1 MAIFQ
6 YEGKLLNGKRKKGRV
21 TAVSLR
27 EAKEKLRQES
37 ILVTELA
44 ELESTGLNKEVNL
57 LPERVKIEH
66 LIMYVRQFATLIR
79 AGVPIVRATSILRVQ
94 TESKVLKKTLSQV
107 EDDLR
112 EGIAFSEAIKK
123 HPRVF
128 SNFFS
133 SMALA
138 GEASGNLEE
147 ALDQIGLQLQKQYDV
162 KRKVISA
169 LTYPLVVSIVAIG
182 VVAFLM
188 VNVVPTFA
196 SIFGQLGGELPLI
209 TRIVVAVSDFVAAYW
224 WIIFGGALLAL
235 LVFTWMLKRDKE
247 RYVIDGLLLKMP
259 IFGPIVLKSQI
270 ALLTRSLAVLLQAA
284 VPILSAIE
292 ITEKIVSNR
301 VIRKGLAQARKM
313 MAQGIPLH
321 EPLERNDSF
330 PPLMTQMIAV
340 GEESGD
346 LDSMLNEVAEFYETE
361 VETTTDRLKSIIEPL
376 LIVVLASIVGVIVI
390 AIVVPMFQIYGD
402 IQNQ

>member
-6 YEGKLLNGKRKKGRV
+6 YEGKLLNGKRKKGRI

-27 EAKEKLRQES
+27 EAKDKLRQES
-37 ILVTELA
+37 ILVTDLS

-66 LIMYVRQFATLIR
+66 LIMYTRQFATLIR

-94 TESKVLKKTLSQV
+94 TESKVLKKALSQV
-107 EDDLR
+107 EDDLK
-112 EGIAFSEAIKK
+112 EGIAYSEAIKK

-138 GEASGNLEE
+138 GETSGNLEE

-169 LTYPLVVSIVAIG
+169 LTYPLVVSIVAVG

-209 TRIVVAVSDFVAAYW
+209 TRIVVAVSDFIAAFW
-224 WIIFGGALLAL
+224 WLLLGLAIL
-235 LVFTWMLKRDKE
+235 GVLTFIWMLKRDRE
-247 RYVIDGLLLKMP
+247 RFVIDGLLLKMP
-259 IFGPIVLKSQI
+259 IFGTIVMKSQI

-284 VPILSAIE
+284 VPILTAIE
-292 ITEKIVSNR
+292 ITERIVSNR
-301 VIRKGLAQARKM
+301 VIRKGLTEAREM
-313 MAQGIPLH
+313 MAQGVPLH
-321 EPLERNDSF
+321 EPLMRNSNF
-330 PPLMTQMIAV
+330 PALMTQMIAV

-376 LIVVLASIVGVIVI
+376 LIVVLASVVGVIVI
-390 AIVVPMFQIYGD
+390 SIVVPMFQIYGD

>member
-1 MAIFQ
+1 M
-6 YEGKLLNGKRKKGRV
+6 NGKRKKGRV

-224 WIIFGGALLAL
+224 WLIFGGAFLAL

>member
-224 WIIFGGALLAL
+224 WLIFGGALLAL

-301 VIRKGLAQARKM
+301 VIRNGLAQARKM

>member
-6 YEGKLLNGKRKKGRV
+6 YEGKLLNGKRKKGRI

-27 EAKEKLRQES
+27 EAKDKLRQES
-37 ILVTELA
+37 ILVTDLS
-44 ELESTGLNKEVNL
+44 ELESTGLNMEVNL

-94 TESKVLKKTLSQV
+94 TESKVLKKALSQI
-107 EDDLR
+107 EDDLK
-112 EGIAFSEAIKK
+112 EGIAYSVAIQK
-123 HPRVF
+123 HLRVF

-138 GEASGNLEE
+138 GETSGNLEE
-147 ALDQIGLQLQKQYDV
+147 ALDQIGLQLQKQYDI

-209 TRIVVAVSDFVAAYW
+209 TKIVVAVSDFIAAYW
-224 WIIFGGALLAL
+224 WLLLGLAIL
-235 LVFTWMLKRDKE
+235 GVLTFTWMLKRDRE
-247 RYVIDGLLLKMP
+247 RFVIDGLLLKMP
-259 IFGPIVLKSQI
+259 IFGTIVMKSQI

-284 VPILSAIE
+284 VPILTAIE
-292 ITEKIVSNR
+292 ITERIVSNR
-301 VIRKGLAQARKM
+301 VIRKGLMEARDM
-313 MAQGIPLH
+313 MAQGVPLH
-321 EPLERNDSF
+321 EPLMRNSNF
-330 PPLMTQMIAV
+330 PALMTQMIAV

-376 LIVVLASIVGVIVI
+376 LIVVLASVVGVIVI
-390 AIVVPMFQIYGD
+390 SIVVPMFQIYGD

>member
-1 MAIFQ
+1 MAMFQ
-6 YEGKLLNGKRKKGRV
+6 YEGKLLNGKRKKGRIS
-21 TAVSLR
+21 AVSLR
-27 EAKEKLRQES
+27 EAKDKLRQES
-37 ILVTELA
+37 ILVTELS
-44 ELESTGLNKEVNL
+44 ELESTGLNKEVTI

-79 AGVPIVRATSILRVQ
+79 AGVPIVRATAILRVQ
-94 TESKVLKKTLSQV
+94 TESKVLKKTLSQI
-107 EDDLR
+107 EDDLK
-112 EGIAFSEAIKK
+112 EGIAFSESVKK

-138 GEASGNLEE
+138 GETSGNLEE
-147 ALDQIGLQLQKQYDV
+147 ALDQIGLQLQKQYDI

-188 VNVVPTFA
+188 INVVPTFA
-196 SIFGQLGGELPLI
+196 SIFGQMGGELPLI
-209 TRIVVAVSDFVAAYW
+209 TRIVVAISDFIAAYW
-224 WIIFGGALLAL
+224 WILLGLAVGGV
-235 LVFTWMLKRDKE
+235 LVFTWMLKQDRE
-247 RYVIDGLLLKMP
+247 RFVIDGLLLRMP
-259 IFGPIVLKSQI
+259 IFGTIVLKSQV

-284 VPILSAIE
+284 VPILAAIE
-292 ITEKIVSNR
+292 ITEKIISNR
-301 VIRKGLAQARKM
+301 VLRKGLTEARELM
-313 MAQGIPLH
+313 EQGIPLH
-321 EPLERNDSF
+321 EPLMRNKYF
-330 PPLMTQMIAV
+330 PSMMTQMIAV

-346 LDSMLNEVAEFYETE
+346 LDSMLNEVAMFYETE

-376 LIVVLASIVGVIVI
+376 LIVVLASVVGVIVI
-390 AIVVPMFQIYGD
+390 SIVVPMFQIYSD

>member
-6 YEGKLLNGKRKKGRV
+6 YEGKLLIGKRKKGRV
-21 TAVSLR
+21 TAASLR

-37 ILVTELA
+37 ILVTDLSELK
-44 ELESTGLNKEVNL
+44 STGLNKEVNL

-94 TESKVLKKTLSQV
+94 TESNVLKKALSQV
-107 EDDLR
+107 EDDLK
-112 EGIAFSEAIKK
+112 EGVAYSEAIKK

-133 SMALA
+133 SMVLA
-138 GEASGNLEE
+138 GETSGNLEE

-196 SIFGQLGGELPLI
+196 SIFGHLGGELPLI
-209 TRIVVAVSDFVAAYW
+209 TRIVVAVSDFIAAFW
-224 WIIFGGALLAL
+224 WLLLAIAIL
-235 LVFTWMLKRDKE
+235 GVVVFTWMLKRDRE
-247 RYVIDGLLLKMP
+247 RFVIDGLLLKMP
-259 IFGPIVLKSQI
+259 IFGTIVLKSQI

-284 VPILSAIE
+284 VPILTAIE
-292 ITEKIVSNR
+292 ITERIVSNR
-301 VIRKGLAQARKM
+301 VIRKGLTEAREM
-313 MAQGIPLH
+313 MAQGVPLH
-321 EPLERNDSF
+321 EPLMRNANF
-330 PPLMTQMIAV
+330 PALMTQMIAV

-376 LIVVLASIVGVIVI
+376 LIVVLASVVGVIVI
-390 AIVVPMFQIYGD
+390 SIVVPMFQIYGD

>member
-224 WIIFGGALLAL
+224 WLIFGGALLAL

-247 RYVIDGLLLKMP
+247 RYVIDGLLLKTP

>member
-224 WIIFGGALLAL
+224 WLIFGGAFLAL
-235 LVFTWMLKRDKE
+235 LIFTWMLKRDKE

-301 VIRKGLAQARKM
+301 VIRKGLGQARKM

>member
-6 YEGKLLNGKRKKGRV
+6 YEGKLLNGKRKKGRI
-21 TAVSLR
+21 TAASLR

-37 ILVTELA
+37 ILVTDLS
-44 ELESTGLNKEVNL
+44 ELESTGLNMEVNL

-94 TESKVLKKTLSQV
+94 TESNVLKKTLSQV
-107 EDDLR
+107 EDDLK
-112 EGIAFSEAIKK
+112 EGIAYSEAIKK

-138 GEASGNLEE
+138 GETSGNLEE

-209 TRIVVAVSDFVAAYW
+209 TRMVVAVSDFIAAFW
-224 WIIFGGALLAL
+224 WLLLAIAIL
-235 LVFTWMLKRDKE
+235 GVVVFTWMLKRDRE
-247 RYVIDGLLLKMP
+247 RFVIDGLLLKMP
-259 IFGPIVLKSQI
+259 IFGTIVMKSQI

-284 VPILSAIE
+284 VPILTAIE
-292 ITEKIVSNR
+292 ITERIVSNR
-301 VIRKGLAQARKM
+301 VIRKGLTEAREM
-313 MAQGIPLH
+313 MAQGVPLH
-321 EPLERNDSF
+321 EPLMRNANF
-330 PPLMTQMIAV
+330 PALMTQMIAV

-376 LIVVLASIVGVIVI
+376 LIVVLASVVGVIVI
-390 AIVVPMFQIYGD
+390 SIVVPMFQIYGD

>member
-209 TRIVVAVSDFVAAYW
+209 TRIVVAVSDFVASYW
-224 WIIFGGALLAL
+224 WLIFGGALIAL
-235 LVFTWMLKRDKE
+235 LIFTWMLKRDKE

>member
-209 TRIVVAVSDFVAAYW
+209 TRIVVAVSDFVAAFW
-224 WIIFGGALLAL
+224 WLIFGGALLAL

-321 EPLERNDSF
+321 KPLERNDSF

>member
-6 YEGKLLNGKRKKGRV
+6 YEGKLLNGKRKKGRI

-27 EAKEKLRQES
+27 EAKDKLRQES
-37 ILVTELA
+37 ILVTDLS
-44 ELESTGLNKEVNL
+44 ELESTGLNKEVNI

-107 EDDLR
+107 EDDLK
-112 EGIAFSEAIKK
+112 EGIAYSEAIKK

-138 GEASGNLEE
+138 GETSGNLEE

-209 TRIVVAVSDFVAAYW
+209 TRIVVAVSDFIAAFW
-224 WIIFGGALLAL
+224 WLLLAIAVL
-235 LVFTWMLKRDKE
+235 GVLVFTWMLKRDRE
-247 RYVIDGLLLKMP
+247 RFVIDRLLLKMP
-259 IFGPIVLKSQI
+259 IFGPIVTKSQI

-284 VPILSAIE
+284 VPILTAIE
-292 ITEKIVSNR
+292 ITERIVSNR
-301 VIRKGLAQARKM
+301 VIRKGLTEAREM

-321 EPLERNDSF
+321 EPLMRNSNF

-376 LIVVLASIVGVIVI
+376 LIVVLASVVGVIVI
-390 AIVVPMFQIYGD
+390 SIVVPMFQIYGD

>member
-6 YEGKLLNGKRKKGRV
+6 YEGKLLNGKRKKGRI
-21 TAVSLR
+21 TAISIR

-37 ILVTELA
+37 ILVTELS

-112 EGIAFSEAIKK
+112 EGIAYSEAIKK

-133 SMALA
+133 SMSLA
-138 GEASGNLEE
+138 GEASGNLDE
-147 ALDQIGLQLQKQYDV
+147 ALDQIGLQLQKQYDI

-169 LTYPLVVSIVAIG
+169 LTYPLVVSIVAVG

-209 TRIVVAVSDFVAAYW
+209 TRMVVAVSDFVAGYW
-224 WIIFGGALLAL
+224 WLILGVALIVL
-235 LVFTWMLKRDKE
+235 FTFLWMLKRDRE
-247 RYVIDGLLLKMP
+247 RFLIDGLLLKLP
-259 IFGPIVLKSQI
+259 IFGPIILKSQI

-284 VPILSAIE
+284 VPILTAIE
-292 ITEKIVSNR
+292 ITENIISNR
-301 VIRKGLAQARKM
+301 VLRKGLQKARGL

-321 EPLERNDSF
+321 EPLERNANF

>member
-6 YEGKLLNGKRKKGRV
+6 YEGKLLNGKRKKGRI

-37 ILVTELA
+37 ILVTELN

-224 WIIFGGALLAL
+224 WLIFGGVFLAL
-235 LVFTWMLKRDKE
+235 LIFTWMLKRDKE
-247 RYVIDGLLLKMP
+247 RYVIDGLLLKLP

-301 VIRKGLAQARKM
+301 VIRKGLGQARKM

>member
-6 YEGKLLNGKRKKGRV
+6 YEGKLLNGKRKKGRI
-21 TAVSLR
+21 TALSLR

-94 TESKVLKKTLSQV
+94 TESKVLKKTLSQI

-112 EGIAFSEAIKK
+112 EGIAYSEAIKK

-209 TRIVVAVSDFVAAYW
+209 TRLVVAVSDFVAAYW
-224 WIIFGGALLAL
+224 WLIFGGAILAL
-235 LVFTWMLKRDKE
+235 LIFTWMLKRDKE

-284 VPILSAIE
+284 VPILTAIE

-301 VIRKGLAQARKM
+301 VIRKGLGQARNM

>member
-21 TAVSLR
+21 TAASLR

-37 ILVTELA
+37 ILVTDLS
-44 ELESTGLNKEVNL
+44 ELESTGLNMEVNL

-94 TESKVLKKTLSQV
+94 TESNVLKKALSQV
-107 EDDLR
+107 EDDLK
-112 EGIAFSEAIKK
+112 EGVAYSEAIKK

-138 GEASGNLEE
+138 GETSGNLEE

-209 TRIVVAVSDFVAAYW
+209 TRIVVAVSDFIAAFW
-224 WIIFGGALLAL
+224 WLLLAIAIL
-235 LVFTWMLKRDKE
+235 GVVVFTWMLKRDRE
-247 RYVIDGLLLKMP
+247 RFVIDGLLLKMP
-259 IFGPIVLKSQI
+259 IFGTIVMKSQI

-284 VPILSAIE
+284 VPILTAIE
-292 ITEKIVSNR
+292 ITERIVSNR
-301 VIRKGLAQARKM
+301 VIRKGLTEAREM
-313 MAQGIPLH
+313 MAQGVPLH
-321 EPLERNDSF
+321 EPLMRNANF
-330 PPLMTQMIAV
+330 PALMTQMIAV

-376 LIVVLASIVGVIVI
+376 LIVVLASVVGVIVI
-390 AIVVPMFQIYGD
+390 SIVVPMFQIYGD

>member
-21 TAVSLR
+21 TAASLR

-37 ILVTELA
+37 ILVTDLS
-44 ELESTGLNKEVNL
+44 ELESTGLNMEVNL

-94 TESKVLKKTLSQV
+94 TESNVLKKTLSQV
-107 EDDLR
+107 EDDLK
-112 EGIAFSEAIKK
+112 EGIAYSEAIKK

-138 GEASGNLEE
+138 GETSGNLEE

-209 TRIVVAVSDFVAAYW
+209 TRIVVAVSDFIAAFW
-224 WIIFGGALLAL
+224 WLLLAIAIL
-235 LVFTWMLKRDKE
+235 GVVVFTWMLKRDRE
-247 RYVIDGLLLKMP
+247 RFVIDGLLLKMP
-259 IFGPIVLKSQI
+259 IFGTIVLKSQI

-284 VPILSAIE
+284 VPILTAIE
-292 ITEKIVSNR
+292 ITERIVSNR
-301 VIRKGLAQARKM
+301 VIRKGLTEAREM
-313 MAQGIPLH
+313 MAQGVPLH
-321 EPLERNDSF
+321 EPLMRNANF
-330 PPLMTQMIAV
+330 PALMTQMIAV

-376 LIVVLASIVGVIVI
+376 LIVVLASVVGVIVI
-390 AIVVPMFQIYGD
+390 SIVVPMFQIYGD

>member
-6 YEGKLLNGKRKKGRV
+6 YEGKLLNGKRKKGRI

-37 ILVTELA
+37 ILVTDLS
-44 ELESTGLNKEVNL
+44 ELESTGLNMEVNL

-94 TESKVLKKTLSQV
+94 TESNVLKKALSQV
-107 EDDLR
+107 EDDLK
-112 EGIAFSEAIKK
+112 EGIAYSEAIKK
-123 HPRVF
+123 HQRVF

-138 GEASGNLEE
+138 GETSGNLEE

-209 TRIVVAVSDFVAAYW
+209 TRIVVAVSDFIAAFW
-224 WIIFGGALLAL
+224 WLLLGLAIL
-235 LVFTWMLKRDKE
+235 GVLTFTWMLKRDRE
-247 RYVIDGLLLKMP
+247 RFVIDGLLLKMP
-259 IFGPIVLKSQI
+259 IFGTIVMKSQI

-284 VPILSAIE
+284 VPILTAIE
-292 ITEKIVSNR
+292 ITERIVSNR
-301 VIRKGLAQARKM
+301 VIRKGLTEAREM
-313 MAQGIPLH
+313 MAQGVPLH
-321 EPLERNDSF
+321 EPLMRNANF
-330 PPLMTQMIAV
+330 PALMTQMIAV

-376 LIVVLASIVGVIVI
+376 LIVVLASVVGVIVI
-390 AIVVPMFQIYGD
+390 SIVVPMFQIYGD

>member
-6 YEGKLLNGKRKKGRV
+6 YEGKLLNGKRKKGRI
-21 TAVSLR
+21 TAASLR

-37 ILVTELA
+37 ILVTDLS
-44 ELESTGLNKEVNL
+44 ELESTGLNMEVNL

-94 TESKVLKKTLSQV
+94 TESKVLKRTLSQV
-107 EDDLR
+107 EDDLK
-112 EGIAFSEAIKK
+112 EGIAYSEAIKK

-138 GEASGNLEE
+138 GETSGNLEE

-209 TRIVVAVSDFVAAYW
+209 TRIVVAVSDFIAAFW
-224 WIIFGGALLAL
+224 WLLLAIAIL
-235 LVFTWMLKRDKE
+235 GVVVFTWMLKRDRE
-247 RYVIDGLLLKMP
+247 RFVIDGLLLKMP
-259 IFGPIVLKSQI
+259 IFGTIVMKSQI

-284 VPILSAIE
+284 VPILTAIE
-292 ITEKIVSNR
+292 ITERIVSNR
-301 VIRKGLAQARKM
+301 VIRKGLTEAREM
-313 MAQGIPLH
+313 MAQGVPLH
-321 EPLERNDSF
+321 EPLMRNANF
-330 PPLMTQMIAV
+330 PALMTQMIAV

-376 LIVVLASIVGVIVI
+376 LIVVLASVVGVIVI
-390 AIVVPMFQIYGD
+390 SIVVPMFQIYGD

>member
-224 WIIFGGALLAL
+224 WLIFGGALLAL

-301 VIRKGLAQARKM
+301 VIRKGLGQARKM

>member
-224 WIIFGGALLAL
+224 WLIFGGALLAL

-301 VIRKGLAQARKM
+301 VIRKGLVQARKM

>member
-6 YEGKLLNGKRKKGRV
+6 YEGKLLNGKRKKGRI

-37 ILVTELA
+37 ILVTDLS
-44 ELESTGLNKEVNL
+44 ELESTGLNMEVNL

-94 TESKVLKKTLSQV
+94 TESNVLKKALSQV
-107 EDDLR
+107 EDDLK
-112 EGIAFSEAIKK
+112 EGIAYSEAIKK

-138 GEASGNLEE
+138 GETSGNLEE

-209 TRIVVAVSDFVAAYW
+209 TRIVVAVSDFIAAFW
-224 WIIFGGALLAL
+224 WLLLGLAIL
-235 LVFTWMLKRDKE
+235 GVLTFTWMLKRDRE
-247 RYVIDGLLLKMP
+247 RFVIDGLLLKMP
-259 IFGPIVLKSQI
+259 IFGTIVMKSQI

-284 VPILSAIE
+284 VPILTAIE
-292 ITEKIVSNR
+292 ITERIVSNR
-301 VIRKGLAQARKM
+301 VIRKGLTEARDM
-313 MAQGIPLH
+313 MAQGVPLH
-321 EPLERNDSF
+321 EPLMRNANF
-330 PPLMTQMIAV
+330 PALMTQMIAV

-376 LIVVLASIVGVIVI
+376 LIVVLASVVGVIVI
-390 AIVVPMFQIYGD
+390 SIVVPMFQIYGD

>member
-6 YEGKLLNGKRKKGRV
+6 YEGKLLNGKRKKGRI

-27 EAKEKLRQES
+27 EAKDKLRQES
-37 ILVTELA
+37 ILVTDLS
-44 ELESTGLNKEVNL
+44 ELESTGLNKEVNI

-107 EDDLR
+107 EDDLK
-112 EGIAFSEAIKK
+112 EGIAYSEAIKK

-138 GEASGNLEE
+138 GETSGNLEE

-209 TRIVVAVSDFVAAYW
+209 TRIVVAVSDFIAAFW
-224 WIIFGGALLAL
+224 WLLLAIAIL
-235 LVFTWMLKRDKE
+235 GVFVFTWMFKRDRE
-247 RYVIDGLLLKMP
+247 RFVIDRLLLKMP
-259 IFGPIVLKSQI
+259 IFGPIVTKSQI

-284 VPILSAIE
+284 VPILTAIE
-292 ITEKIVSNR
+292 ITERIVSNR
-301 VIRKGLAQARKM
+301 VIRKGLTEAREM

-321 EPLERNDSF
+321 EPLMRNSNF

-376 LIVVLASIVGVIVI
+376 LIVVLASVVGVIVI
-390 AIVVPMFQIYGD
+390 SIVVPMFQIYGD

>member
-6 YEGKLLNGKRKKGRV
+6 YEGKLLNGKRKKGRI
-21 TAVSLR
+21 TAASLR

-37 ILVTELA
+37 ILVTDLS
-44 ELESTGLNKEVNL
+44 ELESTGLNMEVNL

-94 TESKVLKKTLSQV
+94 TESNVLKKTLSQV
-107 EDDLR
+107 EDDLK
-112 EGIAFSEAIKK
+112 EGIAYSEAIKK

-138 GEASGNLEE
+138 GETSGNLEE

-209 TRIVVAVSDFVAAYW
+209 TRIVVAVSDFIAAFW
-224 WIIFGGALLAL
+224 WLLLAIAIL
-235 LVFTWMLKRDKE
+235 GVVVFTWMLKRDRE
-247 RYVIDGLLLKMP
+247 RFVIDGLLLKMP
-259 IFGPIVLKSQI
+259 IFGTIVVKSQI
-270 ALLTRSLAVLLQAA
+270 ALLTRSLAVLLKAA
-284 VPILSAIE
+284 VPILTAIE
-292 ITEKIVSNR
+292 ITERIVSNR
-301 VIRKGLAQARKM
+301 VIRKGLTEAREM
-313 MAQGIPLH
+313 MAQGVPLH
-321 EPLERNDSF
+321 EPLMRNANF
-330 PPLMTQMIAV
+330 PALMTQMIAV

-376 LIVVLASIVGVIVI
+376 LIVVLASVVGVIVI
-390 AIVVPMFQIYGD
+390 SIVVPMFQIYGD

>member
-6 YEGKLLNGKRKKGRV
+6 YEGKLLNGKRKKGRI
-21 TAVSLR
+21 TALSLR

-94 TESKVLKKTLSQV
+94 TESKVLKKTLSQI

-112 EGIAFSEAIKK
+112 EGIAYSEAIKK

-196 SIFGQLGGELPLI
+196 SIFGQIGGELPLI
-209 TRIVVAVSDFVAAYW
+209 TRLVVAVSDFVAAYW
-224 WIIFGGALLAL
+224 WLIFGGAILAL
-235 LVFTWMLKRDKE
+235 LIFTWMLKRDKE

-284 VPILSAIE
+284 VPILTAIE

-301 VIRKGLAQARKM
+301 VIRKGLGQARNM

>member
-224 WIIFGGALLAL
+224 WLIFGGAFLAL

>member
-6 YEGKLLNGKRKKGRV
+6 YEGKLLNGKRKKGRI

-27 EAKEKLRQES
+27 EAKDKLRQES
-37 ILVTELA
+37 ILVTDLS
-44 ELESTGLNKEVNL
+44 ELESTGLNKEVNI

-107 EDDLR
+107 EDDLK
-112 EGIAFSEAIKK
+112 EGIAYSEAIKK

-138 GEASGNLEE
+138 GETSGNLEE

-209 TRIVVAVSDFVAAYW
+209 TRIVVAVSDFIAAFW
-224 WIIFGGALLAL
+224 WLLLAIVIL
-235 LVFTWMLKRDKE
+235 GFFVFTWMLKRDRE
-247 RYVIDGLLLKMP
+247 RFVIDRLLLKMP
-259 IFGPIVLKSQI
+259 IFGPIVTKSQI

-284 VPILSAIE
+284 VPILTAIE
-292 ITEKIVSNR
+292 ITERIVSNR
-301 VIRKGLAQARKM
+301 VIRKGLTEAREM

-321 EPLERNDSF
+321 EPLMRNSNF

-376 LIVVLASIVGVIVI
+376 LIVVLASVVGVIVI
-390 AIVVPMFQIYGD
+390 SIVVPMFQIYGD

>member
-147 ALDQIGLQLQKQYDV
+147 ALDQIGLQLQKQYDI

-224 WIIFGGALLAL
+224 WLIFGGALLAL

>member
-94 TESKVLKKTLSQV
+94 SESKVLKKTLSQV

-224 WIIFGGALLAL
+224 WLIFGGALIAL
-235 LVFTWMLKRDKE
+235 LIFTWMLKRDKE

>member
-6 YEGKLLNGKRKKGRV
+6 YEGKLLNGKRKKGRI

-27 EAKEKLRQES
+27 EAKDKLRQES
-37 ILVTELA
+37 ILVTDLS
-44 ELESTGLNKEVNL
+44 ELESTGLNKEVNI

-107 EDDLR
+107 EDDLK
-112 EGIAFSEAIKK
+112 EGIAYSEAIKK

-138 GEASGNLEE
+138 GETSGNLEE

-209 TRIVVAVSDFVAAYW
+209 TRIVVAVSDFIAAFW
-224 WIIFGGALLAL
+224 WLLLAIAIFGV
-235 LVFTWMLKRDKE
+235 LVFTWMLKRDRE
-247 RYVIDGLLLKMP
+247 RFVIDRLLLKMP
-259 IFGPIVLKSQI
+259 IFGPIVTKSQI

-284 VPILSAIE
+284 VPILTAIE
-292 ITEKIVSNR
+292 ITERIVSNR
-301 VIRKGLAQARKM
+301 VIRKGLTEAREM

-321 EPLERNDSF
+321 E
-330 PPLMTQMIAV
+330 PLMTQMIAV

-376 LIVVLASIVGVIVI
+376 LIVVLASVVGVIVI
-390 AIVVPMFQIYGD
+390 SIVVPMFQIYGD

>member
-224 WIIFGGALLAL
+224 WLIFGGALIAL
-235 LVFTWMLKRDKE
+235 LIFTWMLKRDKQ

-301 VIRKGLAQARKM
+301 VIRKGLGEARKM
-313 MAQGIPLH
+313 MAQGLPLH

>member
-224 WIIFGGALLAL
+224 WLIFGGAFLAL
-235 LVFTWMLKRDKE
+235 FVFTWMLKRDKE

>member
-6 YEGKLLNGKRKKGRV
+6 YEGKLLNGKRKKGRI

-27 EAKEKLRQES
+27 EAKDKLRQES
-37 ILVTELA
+37 ILVTDLS
-44 ELESTGLNKEVNL
+44 ELESTGLNKEVNI

-107 EDDLR
+107 EDDLK
-112 EGIAFSEAIKK
+112 EGIAYSEAIKK

-138 GEASGNLEE
+138 GETSGNLEE

-209 TRIVVAVSDFVAAYW
+209 TRIVVAVSDFIAAFW
-224 WIIFGGALLAL
+224 WLLLTIAIL
-235 LVFTWMLKRDKE
+235 GVFVFTWMLKRDRE
-247 RYVIDGLLLKMP
+247 RFVIDRLLLKMP
-259 IFGPIVLKSQI
+259 IFGPIVTKSQI

-284 VPILSAIE
+284 VPILTAIE
-292 ITEKIVSNR
+292 ITERIVSNR
-301 VIRKGLAQARKM
+301 VIRKGLTEAREM

-321 EPLERNDSF
+321 EPLMRNSNF

-346 LDSMLNEVAEFYETE
+346 LDSMLKEVAEFYETE

-376 LIVVLASIVGVIVI
+376 LIVVLASVVGVIVI
-390 AIVVPMFQIYGD
+390 SIVVPMFQIYGD

>member
-224 WIIFGGALLAL
+224 WLIFGGALLAL
-235 LVFTWMLKRDKE
+235 LIFTWMLKRDKE
-247 RYVIDGLLLKMP
+247 RYIIDGLLLKMP

>member
-6 YEGKLLNGKRKKGRV
+6 YEGKLLNGKRKKGRI
-21 TAVSLR
+21 TALSLR

-94 TESKVLKKTLSQV
+94 TESKVLKKTLSQI

-112 EGIAFSEAIKK
+112 EGIAYSEAIKK

-224 WIIFGGALLAL
+224 WLIFGGAILAL
-235 LVFTWMLKRDKE
+235 LIFTWMLKRDKE

-284 VPILSAIE
+284 VPILTAIE

-301 VIRKGLAQARKM
+301 VIRKGLGQARNM

>member
-224 WIIFGGALLAL
+224 WLIFGIAILGV

-247 RYVIDGLLLKMP
+247 RYIIDGLLLKMP

-284 VPILSAIE
+284 VPILSALE

-301 VIRKGLAQARKM
+301 VIRKGLGQARKM

>member
-224 WIIFGGALLAL
+224 WLIFGGALLAL

-247 RYVIDGLLLKMP
+247 RYIIDGLLLKMP